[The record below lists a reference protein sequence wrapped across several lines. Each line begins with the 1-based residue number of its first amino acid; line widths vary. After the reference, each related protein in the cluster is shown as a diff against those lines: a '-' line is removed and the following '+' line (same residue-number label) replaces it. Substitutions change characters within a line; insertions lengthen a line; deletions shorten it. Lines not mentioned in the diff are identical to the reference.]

1 MYIRPDRKVVIPIQN
16 VTVNELNDDSD
27 IPDKKNKSLISFFCI
42 ITILISSLFC
52 CITL

>member
-16 VTVNELNDDSD
+16 ITTNDDSD